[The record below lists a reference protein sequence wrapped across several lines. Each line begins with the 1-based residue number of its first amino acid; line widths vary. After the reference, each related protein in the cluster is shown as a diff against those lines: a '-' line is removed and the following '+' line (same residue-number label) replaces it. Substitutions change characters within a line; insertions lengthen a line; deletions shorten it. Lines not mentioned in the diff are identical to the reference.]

1 MIQYIHFYLLFQ
13 ALGRSLRQCLDKV
26 TWWHFQIT
34 SKEVIWRKKKMN
46 CMYGL
51 KSAILAIF
59 QKVLGWLCPV
69 SAALKNAP

>member
-34 SKEVIWRKKKMN
+34 SKEVIWRKKIELHVWIKKFHFGN
-46 CMYGL
+46 FSE
-51 KSAILAIF
+51 SAGMAMP
-59 QKVLGWLCPV
+59 C
-69 SAALKNAP
+69 